1 MGLYAFGKALG
12 GAPAG
17 VNSFVFG
24 LFERSL
30 VPFGL
35 HHAFYAPL

>member
-1 MGLYAFGKALG
+1 MGNGLGELSANG
-12 GAPAG
+12 GANALI
-17 VNSFVFG
+17 FG
-24 LFERSL
+24 YIERAL

>member
-1 MGLYAFGKALG
+1 MYLG
-12 GAPAG
+12 QAPYG
-17 VNSFVFG
+17 SNSFVFG
-24 LFERSL
+24 LFERAL